1 MQKKH
6 YVIRS
11 GWNSANQ
18 PSRAAAGNSNDFET
32 NRLRLVAIVTA
43 DSEQEAI
50 QCAQPTCYNGQ
61 HVFAVT
67 NSRKVKG
74 LTAAVR
80 RFRGQ

>member
-18 PSRAAAGNSNDFET
+18 PCAAVADACNDFET

-61 HVFAVT
+61 HVFTVT
-67 NSRKVKG
+67 NPRKVKG

-80 RFRGQ
+80 RFRGK